1 MSYLFVTP
9 TIPMGPAGGHRLFE
23 FYMLDV
29 GVTVVKYNGEFE
41 TLLYPDEDFLAICEK
56 VYMGGHE
63 HTITD
68 DEAWELIDAGFEDYL
83 TEIV

>member
-23 FYMLDV
+23 FYTLDV
-29 GVTVVKYNGEFE
+29 GVTVVKNNGEFE
-41 TLLYPDEDFLAICEK
+41 TLLYPDEDFLAECQK

-63 HTITD
+63 HIVTD
-68 DEAWELIDAGFEDYL
+68 EEATELTNAGFGNYL

>member
-23 FYMLDV
+23 FYTLDV
-29 GVTVVKYNGEFE
+29 GVTVVKNNGEFE
-41 TLLYPDEDFLAICEK
+41 TLLYPDEDFLAVCQK

-63 HTITD
+63 HIVTD
-68 DEAWELIDAGFEDYL
+68 EEATELTNAGFGNYL